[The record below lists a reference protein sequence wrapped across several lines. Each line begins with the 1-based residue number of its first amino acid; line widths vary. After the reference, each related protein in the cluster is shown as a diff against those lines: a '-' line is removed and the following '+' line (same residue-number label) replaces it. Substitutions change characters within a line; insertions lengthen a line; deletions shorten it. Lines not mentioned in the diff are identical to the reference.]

1 MSALTEGGLMQQ
13 LSDSLM
19 QQIKSFYLSF
29 DQASIDTLG
38 NIYHTEVEFIDPIH
52 RVTGLTALKDYFA
65 NIMQGVDYCHFEFSH
80 SSSSHDQLFLTWQMR
95 FRHPNLASGQEIV
108 VAGVSHCQIRDERV
122 IYQRDFYDAGA
133 MVYEH
138 VPVLRYVI
146 KKVKQRLSS
155 A

>member
-1 MSALTEGGLMQQ
+1 MQL
-13 LSDSLM
+13 LSETLM

-29 DQASIDTLG
+29 DHASIDALG
-38 NIYHTEVEFIDPIH
+38 EIYHADVQFVDPIH
-52 RVTGLTALKDYFA
+52 QVSGLAALQDYFRT
-65 NIMQGVDYCHFEFSH
+65 ILHGVDYCHFEFSH
-80 SSSSHDQLFLTWQMR
+80 SSTSQEQLFLTWQMR
-95 FRHPNLASGQEIV
+95 FRHPNLAKGQEIV
-108 VAGVSHCQIRDERV
+108 VPGVSHCQIADERV

-146 KKVKQRLSS
+146 SKVKQRLNS